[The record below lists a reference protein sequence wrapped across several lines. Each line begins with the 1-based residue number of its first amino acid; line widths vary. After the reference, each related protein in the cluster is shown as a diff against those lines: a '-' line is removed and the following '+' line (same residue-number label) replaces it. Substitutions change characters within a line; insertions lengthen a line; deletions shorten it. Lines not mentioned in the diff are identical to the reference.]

1 MLWTGLQNIF
11 NHSGCECQNL
21 MWIGL
26 RMSES
31 TLINYIRKMN
41 SLSLLKENTL
51 IMFGFLWDF
60 YIYGSIMWLKELCG
74 TMTNILS
81 ISFVSNTQ
89 GPICDAFYFLRIQ
102 NSSYW
107 QVVYCLLMY
116 FDNLFLFPVILNVI
130 IFFLR
135 HQHVHEVNLDPKSD
149 YFHYFA
155 VVEINIT

>member
-26 RMSES
+26 QMSES

-51 IMFGFLWDF
+51 KMFGFLWDF

-102 NSSYW
+102 NSS
-107 QVVYCLLMY
+107 CLLP
-116 FDNLFLFPVILNVI
+116 FNVLWQPFPFSSHSKCNN
-130 IFFLR
+130 FFS
-135 HQHVHEVNLDPKSD
+135 QTPACTWS
-149 YFHYFA
+149 
-155 VVEINIT
+155 